1 MNSSSE
7 SWISS
12 TSMNDTEVPV
22 IGFPL
27 EVFVGLVWRLVR
39 EGEVD
44 FVASSDFRFFVDVP
58 YLDSVAFVFAA
69 AVDLGTLSILEAGS
83 LCCSGWYTGWLSEV
97 VLLPCFDSQQC

>member
-1 MNSSSE
+1 MISSSE

-12 TSMNDTEVPV
+12 TSMNDVEVPV

-58 YLDSVAFVFAA
+58 DLDFTVAFVFAA
-69 AVDLGTLSILEAGS
+69 AVGLETLSILEAGS
-83 LCCSGWYTGWLSEV
+83 LCCSGWHV
-97 VLLPCFDSQQC
+97 D